1 MKRSSSCGRP
11 WYRLWPA
18 PAVCAVLAACTVL
31 AGCTAQAPPPPW
43 VEPSPPASAGA
54 SRRPSYLGDGRFP
67 PSPPVAN
74 SSNDEAPVTPGGIAD
89 DGGAGAGNAEEERGS
104 ATSVALAGD
113 GAAPRGANRAPFAA
127 AEARFPALAG
137 GSISVDAARGL
148 LRFASDPDGDS
159 LQVLLVGTTA
169 WLLYPGTFATVD
181 TPLGGSLTVGAD
193 GSFSYQAPLG
203 ATGEL
208 DRMPYTIADLHGG
221 SATSE
226 LVLGISPGALGSQ
239 PGFEIAGNP
248 AEFLLG
254 SNVSGVGD
262 FNGDGLDDVLI
273 TARGEGRDVA
283 HLLFGSRVPG
293 NIELS
298 AAGGG
303 AGVRI
308 IGETPGLQELG
319 LAVSP
324 AGHVNDDRF
333 ADIIIGVHQEPTGL
347 APADALGGK
356 AYVIFGS
363 ESPPDE
369 INLAT
374 LEADQRG
381 FVIVGATG
389 QDHLG
394 FSVAGA
400 GNVNGSGGDDL
411 VLGAIGRPLPTEEQL
426 PSDGKAYVVFGKNSF
441 SPINLADLGEGGY
454 RLNGEVD
461 EGGEAGSAVT
471 GLGDWNG
478 DGRSDIAVSAPQL
491 NGASGRIYIV
501 YGREDAGV
509 VELGDVAFGA
519 GGFAI
524 DGQGEGEQ
532 VGRTLQNGGDL
543 GGSELSDLIIGIPNP
558 DGSVTAGKTVVVYG
572 RRESVGLQLAQID
585 GGSSLGF
592 VVRAES
598 AGDRSGLA
606 VAGPGDFDGDG
617 ASDLLIGASEQ
628 GADQAGAAYLLFGSS
643 ALRAGLDLLELPA
656 ERGLTLRGAPPA
668 GARLGFAVAAA
679 GDVNGDGYPDIILA
693 APQQGGVGHAYV
705 LLGHP

>member
-1 MKRSSSCGRP
+1 MPRSATNSSP
-11 WYRLWPA
+11 AA
-18 PAVCAVLAACTVL
+18 PAET
-31 AGCTAQAPPPPW
+31 
-43 VEPSPPASAGA
+43 
-54 SRRPSYLGDGRFP
+54 RF
-67 PSPPVAN
+67 A
-74 SSNDEAPVTPGGIAD
+74 
-89 DGGAGAGNAEEERGS
+89 
-104 ATSVALAGD
+104 ALA
-113 GAAPRGANRAPFAA
+113 
-127 AEARFPALAG
+127 E
-137 GSISVDAARGL
+137 SIISVDAARGL
-148 LRFASDPDGDS
+148 LRYASDPDGDPM
-159 LQVLLVGTTA
+159 QVIVVGTA
-169 WLLYPGTFATVD
+169 ASWLYPGTVVTVG
-181 TPLGGSLTVGAD
+181 TALGGQLTVGTD
-193 GSFSYQAPLG
+193 GAFVYQAPLG
-203 ATGEL
+203 ITAEL
-208 DRMPYTIADLHGG
+208 DRVQFTIADLRGG

-239 PGFEIAGNP
+239 PGFEIAGSP

-273 TARGEGRDVA
+273 TARGEGRDVG
-283 HLLFGSRVPG
+283 HLLFGSRTPS
-293 NIELS
+293 NIQL
-298 AAGGG
+298 GGVG
-303 AGVRI
+303 SGVRI

-319 LAVSP
+319 LAISP

-333 ADIIIGVHQEPTGL
+333 ADIIIGVHQEPGG
-347 APADALGGK
+347 ADSTDVLSGK

-363 ESPPDE
+363 ESPPEE

-374 LEADQRG
+374 LEAEQRG
-381 FVIVGATG
+381 FVIVGARAE
-389 QDHLG
+389 DHLG

-441 SPINLADLGEGGY
+441 SPINLANLGEGGY
-454 RLNGEVD
+454 RLNGELD
-461 EGGEAGSAVT
+461 EGGEAGGAVT

-478 DGRSDIAVSAPQL
+478 DGRSDIAISAPQL
-491 NGASGRIYIV
+491 NGAAGRIYVV

-509 VELGDVAFGA
+509 VELGDVAFGS

-558 DGSVTAGKTVVVYG
+558 DGSLSAGKTVVVYG
-572 RRESVGLQLAQID
+572 RREGASLRLDPID

-592 VVRAES
+592 VVRAET

-643 ALRAGLDLLELPA
+643 ALRAGLELPA
-656 ERGLTLRGAPPA
+656 ERGLTLRGLPPA
-668 GARLGFAVAAA
+668 GARLGFAAAAA
-679 GDVNGDGYPDIILA
+679 GDVNGDGYPDVILA
-693 APQQGGVGHAYV
+693 APQQGGIGRVYV